1 MLPGSGL
8 STREAPRLLESYSN
22 DTWLVGDVV
31 LRICWR
37 GHRGRLVREGS
48 IGRSLPKGVPYP
60 EVIAWGERDELTWLA
75 TRRVHGET
83 LEVAWQRMSIAARR
97 ACTSQIAG
105 ILHDLHAWS
114 PSRELSALISARPPE
129 AFTTFDVIAGSDLN
143 PLPAERA
150 LTLALGVAG
159 LANVDRGLIEEAAA
173 QIAELREFDPFAL
186 DNGTL
191 AHSDL
196 HLANIVCRETGI
208 AALIDF
214 EWARFAP
221 ADFDLDVLVRT
232 VEYKRTLGVEAP
244 EMAVLSALR
253 SEYPALFGHPDL
265 RERLRLYALTSCL
278 REITGWPL
286 QGPQS
291 ESPEH
296 PIRQLR
302 RVVTEPAAFERLLA
316 GILG

>member
-1 MLPGSGL
+1 
-8 STREAPRLLESYSN
+8 
-22 DTWLVGDVV
+22 
-31 LRICWR
+31 
-37 GHRGRLVREGS
+37 
-48 IGRSLPKGVPYP
+48 
-60 EVIAWGERDELTWLA
+60 
-75 TRRVHGET
+75 
-83 LEVAWQRMSIAARR
+83 MSISLAKGGNVSL
-97 ACTSQIAG
+97 TKIA
-105 ILHDLHAWS
+105 
-114 PSRELSALISARPPE
+114 PSLSKVAVGLGWDVR
-129 AFTTFDVIAGSDLN
+129 TT
-143 PLPAERA
+143 
-150 LTLALGVAG
+150 
-159 LANVDRGLIEEAAA
+159 
-173 QIAELREFDPFAL
+173 
-186 DNGTL
+186 
-191 AHSDL
+191 
-196 HLANIVCRETGI
+196 TG
-208 AALIDF
+208 
-214 EWARFAP
+214 

-291 ESPEH
+291 QSPEH